1 MPAYRPRS
9 IVSLI
14 LVGFAVVL
22 APFVIAV
29 VTAVIQVDH
38 FAIDGRST
46 VINVGAAID
55 ESRALVEEI
64 TEMQRALGQYDI
76 RGDSDFFDT
85 YLDRRELFRAALS
98 NLIALDVR
106 GLDAQALS
114 SLAEDESAIHEQ
126 ITRTN
131 ASAQEDGWQTSIDS
145 LATIA
150 RRSRSVRS
158 ESEALVRQR
167 ANDVTVRAESLQ
179 RTLLVIAAA
188 AAPATVVLVAVFT
201 VLITRPMRSLG
212 SAIRRLGAHTL
223 DQPIAVTGPRDV
235 EALAEELES
244 LRQRIKALEEQ
255 KASFLQH
262 ISHELKTPLATIREG
277 SELLTETL
285 DDDRSEE
292 AEIARLLQ
300 RNGLQLQKLI
310 EDLLQFARTQDL
322 ALDLEFR
329 SAVDLADVIGES
341 ISALAVVS
349 DARELVI
356 EHRLPSVA
364 VRCDAGKARIVMDN
378 LLMNAIK
385 YTPDGGRV
393 DVRLSLEGS
402 DAIIDVRDSGPGVA
416 ADERQR
422 IFEPFGQGTAE
433 YQSSVKGTG
442 LGLSIAREYVE
453 AHGGKLELVDSDGG
467 AHFRVVLPVAGPAGI
482 AASD

>member
-29 VTAVIQVDH
+29 VTAVIQVDR

-131 ASAQEDGWQTSIDS
+131 ASAQEDGWQTAIDS
-145 LATIA
+145 LATLA

-158 ESEALVRQR
+158 ESEALVGQR

-212 SAIRRLGAHTL
+212 SAIRRLGARTL

-244 LRQRIKALEEQ
+244 LRQRIKALEDQ

-364 VRCDAGKARIVMDN
+364 VRCDAGKVRTVMDN

-393 DVRLSLEGS
+393 DVCLSLEGS

-453 AHGGKLELVDSDGG
+453 AHGGQLEIVDSEGG
-467 AHFRVVLPVAGPAGI
+467 AHFRVVLPVAGPAGV

>member
-55 ESRALVEEI
+55 ESRAVVEEI
-64 TEMQRALGQYDI
+64 TEMQRALGQYAI
-76 RGDSDFFDT
+76 RGDRDFFDS
-85 YLDRRELFRAALS
+85 YLDRRELFRAALG

-106 GLDAQALS
+106 GLDAQALG
-114 SLAEDESAIHEQ
+114 SLADDEAAIHEQ
-126 ITRTN
+126 ITQTD
-131 ASAQEDGWQTSIDS
+131 ASAQEDDWQTAIDS
-145 LATIA
+145 LATLA
-150 RRSRSVRS
+150 LRSRSLRS
-158 ESEALVRQR
+158 ESEELVRQR
-167 ANDVTVRAESLQ
+167 ANDVTIRAESLQ

-212 SAIRRLGAHTL
+212 SAIRGLGARTL
-223 DQPIAVTGPRDV
+223 DQPITVTGPRDI
-235 EALAEELES
+235 EALADELEL
-244 LRQRIKALEEQ
+244 LRLRIKALEDQ

-285 DDDRSEE
+285 NDDRSEE

-300 RNGLQLQKLI
+300 RNGLQLQQLI

-322 ALDLEFR
+322 ALDLKFR

-341 ISALAVVS
+341 ISALTVVS

-356 EHRLPSVA
+356 ETRLPSVV
-364 VRCDAGKARIVMDN
+364 VRCDAGKVRTVMDN
-378 LLMNAIK
+378 LLTNAIK

-402 DAIIDVRDSGPGVA
+402 DAIIDVFDSGPGVA
-416 ADERQR
+416 VDERQR
-422 IFEPFGQGTAE
+422 IFEPFRQGTAE

-453 AHGGKLELVDSDGG
+453 AHGGQLELVDSDGG
-467 AHFRVVLPVAGPAGI
+467 AHFKVILPVAGPAGV
-482 AASD
+482 ASD